1 MLYQLGIVTFEVTPV
16 NVDSVHRETGHDFAS
31 KAIVGAL
38 KPREKMG
45 EADDRILLTGT
56 LWPHKFGGIG
66 TLDDLREMARGGE
79 LQKLLRGDGVDMG
92 WYLLERMVETHDY
105 LDTAGIGRKIA
116 FNLFLTK
123 SDQRPSQ
130 QAALTTIYGLI
141 G

>member
-16 NVDSVHRETGHDFAS
+16 NVDGVKRETGHDFAP
-31 KAIVGAL
+31 KAIVGAR

-66 TLDDLREMARGGE
+66 TLDDLRDMARGGDP
-79 LQKLLRGDGVDMG
+79 QKLVRGDLVVMG
-92 WYLLERMVETHDY
+92 WYVLERMVETHDY
-105 LDTAGIGRKIA
+105 LDAAGLGRKIG
-116 FNLFLTK
+116 FELFLTK
-123 SDQRPSQ
+123 SDEPPSQ
-130 QAALTTIYGLI
+130 QAALTTFYGLI